1 MRKAKAKKSNLA
13 AKLAYPLFFL
23 VAFLY
28 LWNQYALLPAFATG
42 ILGVAGTAWG
52 WASE

>member
-1 MRKAKAKKSNLA
+1 MKRKTRKSNLA
-13 AKLAYPLFFL
+13 AKVAYPVFFL
-23 VAFLY
+23 VSFLY
-28 LWNQYALLPAFATG
+28 LWNQAALLPAFATG